1 MLLANFLPV
10 EEVLTTPKSTI
21 PGLWRECTK
30 LFERVYEADA
40 DDQRIQHGLDGTL
53 VCSGDYQVS
62 LRARWGFCRRS
73 EKPFL
78 SISAKIMYPLYRH
91 CFSGP
96 K

>member
-40 DDQRIQHGLDGTL
+40 DDQRIQHGLDDTL
-53 VCSGDYQVS
+53 VCSGDYQLS
-62 LRARWGFCRRS
+62 LRARWGLLPQKREAFS
-73 EKPFL
+73 EHL
-78 SISAKIMYPLYRH
+78 
-91 CFSGP
+91 C
-96 K
+96 